1 MKSRKKLICLAVAAA
16 LVMGAALS
24 GCIVVNNEADVKQ
37 TVARVNIANTEAFV
51 TEFGES
57 FKPTVN
63 EKVFLKRDMITA
75 YYNGYREYVEYGQ
88 MTYAQAFEAIKD
100 GLVSNAV
107 ITQYATAYL
116 LKNKVD
122 SGEATVAA
130 YNALESEAAKYE
142 YILDEATIKNAKYQL
157 NVTLNSV
164 LDSSERDII
173 DEEEDDEYSGSD
185 TRSTP
190 SGIDST
196 VEDYVPA
203 NYNVYTGY
211 EGYELKDAGDD
222 YEPIDGTNKVTRRK
236 AYASFLSSLRSNYLI
251 TEADTETTDIWEVS
265 YVKDSYVSQ
274 LQSAILS
281 EYNELIVEE
290 KEAVINTVV
299 NDKYTY
305 INTQYESLLSVQEKE
320 YDSASSFE
328 SAMGSMSDTKFI
340 LYSPSTE
347 NDTDPDA
354 NNKYGTFG
362 YVYNIL
368 LPFSSIQEGQL
379 SVQQSYRDSE
389 IISESEYFIERNKL
403 LKNIVTTDQRAAW
416 FNGTTDYSFS
426 VSEYEEESGKTLDYF
441 GKGNGR
447 DYLFFKNNVTDVEH
461 KQYEELVKYDGRYA
475 YNGSVKKNT
484 NGSYTLIPEKLSIDG
499 MLTEFKAYLD
509 YVLGADSVDF
519 TVNENYYS
527 YEVSDYTVG
536 ETKEIDY
543 SKLIYATG
551 KVNLSQMGREEMLA
565 TENKTDR
572 YKAMSAVNELQYAY
586 TTDTGVLSQYIGYT
600 VSAYDTNYIK
610 EFEYAAK
617 EAVKEGVGTFKV
629 CAGDYG
635 WHLIYV
641 TETFET
647 SGSAVYNPDFSTANV
662 NREGTFENRFYTMK
676 KDSELANEVSLK
688 QSAVLKEYNNK
699 KAVTVY
705 SEAYKD
711 LSGLN

>member
-1 MKSRKKLICLAVAAA
+1 
-16 LVMGAALS
+16 
-24 GCIVVNNEADVKQ
+24 
-37 TVARVNIANTEAFV
+37 
-51 TEFGES
+51 
-57 FKPTVN
+57 
-63 EKVFLKRDMITA
+63 
-75 YYNGYREYVEYGQ
+75 
-88 MTYAQAFEAIKD
+88 
-100 GLVSNAV
+100 
-107 ITQYATAYL
+107 
-116 LKNKVD
+116 
-122 SGEATVAA
+122 
-130 YNALESEAAKYE
+130 
-142 YILDEATIKNAKYQL
+142 
-157 NVTLNSV
+157 
-164 LDSSERDII
+164 
-173 DEEEDDEYSGSD
+173 
-185 TRSTP
+185 
-190 SGIDST
+190 
-196 VEDYVPA
+196 
-203 NYNVYTGY
+203 
-211 EGYELKDAGDD
+211 
-222 YEPIDGTNKVTRRK
+222 
-236 AYASFLSSLRSNYLI
+236 
-251 TEADTETTDIWEVS
+251 
-265 YVKDSYVSQ
+265 
-274 LQSAILS
+274 
-281 EYNELIVEE
+281 
-290 KEAVINTVV
+290 
-299 NDKYTY
+299 
-305 INTQYESLLSVQEKE
+305 
-320 YDSASSFE
+320 
-328 SAMGSMSDTKFI
+328 
-340 LYSPSTE
+340 
-347 NDTDPDA
+347 
-354 NNKYGTFG
+354 
-362 YVYNIL
+362 
-368 LPFSSIQEGQL
+368 
-379 SVQQSYRDSE
+379 
-389 IISESEYFIERNKL
+389 
-403 LKNIVTTDQRAAW
+403 
-416 FNGTTDYSFS
+416 
-426 VSEYEEESGKTLDYF
+426 
-441 GKGNGR
+441 
-447 DYLFFKNNVTDVEH
+447 FFKNNVTDVEH

-551 KVNLSQMGREEMLA
+551 KVNLSQTGREEMLA

>member
-16 LVMGAALS
+16 LVMGAAFT
-24 GCIVVNNEADVKQ
+24 GCTAVNNEADVKQ
-37 TVARVNIANTEAFV
+37 TLARVNIANTEAFAK
-51 TEFGES
+51 EFGEEYKS
-57 FKPTVN
+57 TVT
-63 EKVFLKRDMITA
+63 EKVFIKRDMITA
-75 YYNGYREYVEYGQ
+75 YYNGYNQIVQPGTSSKDVFD
-88 MTYAQAFEAIKD
+88 MIKD
-100 GLVSNAV
+100 NLVSNAV
-107 ITQYATAYL
+107 NTQYATAYL

-122 SGEATVAA
+122 AGEGTVAA

-142 YILDEATIKNAKYQL
+142 YILDEAAVKNAKYQL

-164 LDSSERDII
+164 LDSAERDII
-173 DEEEDDEYSGSD
+173 EEKDDDKYSGSD

-190 SGIDST
+190 SGINST
-196 VEDYVPA
+196 VDDYVPEG
-203 NYNVYTGY
+203 YNVYTGY
-211 EGYELKDAGDD
+211 EGYYLEDAGDD
-222 YEPIDGTNKVTRRK
+222 YEPIDGTNKNTRRE
-236 AYASFLSSLRSNYLI
+236 AYSSFLGSLRSNYLI
-251 TEADTETTDIWEVS
+251 TDEDTKTTDIWEVS

-281 EYNELIVEE
+281 EYNDLIVEE
-290 KEAVINTVV
+290 KEKEINTVE

-305 INTQYESLLSVQEKE
+305 IKNQYDSLLDVQSKD

-328 SAMGSMSDTKFI
+328 SAMGSMSDTKFV

-347 NDTDPDA
+347 NDTDPDD

-368 LPFSSIQEGQL
+368 LPFSTLQNAQL
-379 SVQQSYRDSE
+379 SVQQSYRDGE

-403 LKNIVTTDQRAAW
+403 LKNIRTTDQREAW
-416 FNGTTDYSFS
+416 FNGSTEYAFS
-426 VSEYEEESGKTLDYF
+426 VSEYEEESGKTLGYF
-441 GKGNGR
+441 GKDKGR
-447 DYLFFKNNVTDVEH
+447 DYLFFKNNVTDTEH
-461 KQYEELVKYDGRYA
+461 KQYKEISKYDGRYS
-475 YNGSVKKNT
+475 YNGSVRKNT

-499 MLTEFKAYLD
+499 MLEEFKAYLD
-509 YVLGADSVDF
+509 YVLGAGSTSYTVDD
-519 TVNENYYS
+519 NYYT
-527 YEVSDYTVG
+527 YQASDYTVG
-536 ETKEIDY
+536 GTKEVDY
-543 SKLIYATG
+543 SKLVYATG
-551 KVNLSQMGREEMLA
+551 KVSLSQGNREEMFA

-600 VSAYDTNYIK
+600 VSAYDTSYIK

-647 SGSAVYNPDFSTANV
+647 TGSAVYNPDFSTANV
-662 NREGTFENRFYTMK
+662 KREGTFENRFYNWK
-676 KDSELANEVSLK
+676 KDSELANQVSLK
-688 QSAVLKEYNNK
+688 QSAVLKEYNTE
-699 KAVTVY
+699 KAVKVY
-705 SEAYKD
+705 SEVYKD
-711 LSGLN
+711 LSGI